1 MPYQVSPP
9 MTPSSLYFA
18 VVWSDGAS
26 LSAQPYSSTASEMS
40 VIRPVL
46 ARKPAVALPLLN
58 SMRSGA
64 ASESSTWLAVF
75 WICSKDFSSNSTVAP
90 VSSSKIVMA
99 SAQALP
105 IALSAPS

>member
-1 MPYQVSPP
+1 MPYHVSPP
-9 MTPSSLYFA
+9 ITPSSEYFA
-18 VVWSDGAS
+18 VVCSDGAS

-40 VIRPVL
+40 EISPVD

-75 WICSKDFSSNSTVAP
+75 WICSNDFCSNSTVAP
-90 VSSSKIVMA
+90 VSSSKTSIA
-99 SAQALP
+99 SFQALAM
-105 IALSAPS
+105 ALSSPS